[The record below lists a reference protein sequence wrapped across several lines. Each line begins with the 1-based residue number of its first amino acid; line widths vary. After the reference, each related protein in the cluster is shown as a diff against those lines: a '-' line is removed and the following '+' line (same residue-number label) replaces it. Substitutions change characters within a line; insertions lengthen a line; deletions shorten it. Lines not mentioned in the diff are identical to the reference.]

1 MALDLSI
8 PGPGGPAPEL
18 SPAEQRVLDS
28 TLEVIRTEGYRP
40 GSYARVAVRA
50 GLTPAELEALY
61 PDERVLL
68 VEAMR
73 HRDALGA
80 ESMPDATVDGRGLL
94 QSFLDIVRYN
104 VTTPGTVEL
113 FTMLAAASTS
123 PEHPGHDY
131 FRERYAWLRGM
142 VEDALDELEQ
152 EGELR
157 RRADPQVV
165 ATQAL
170 ALLDGLQVQW
180 LLDRGAID
188 MERLMREFFNQHLH
202 RKLGTP
208 QPPHHEAGQQA
219 RATD

>member
-1 MALDLSI
+1 MALDLHVPS
-8 PGPGGPAPEL
+8 PGGVTTDL
-18 SPAEQRVLDS
+18 SPLEQRVLDAV
-28 TLEVIRTEGYRP
+28 LETIRTDGYHA
-40 GSYARVAVRA
+40 GSFAHVATLA
-50 GLTPAELEALY
+50 GLSEAELCELY

-73 HRDALGA
+73 YRDAKGA

-94 QSFLDIVRYN
+94 QGFLDIVRFN
-104 VTTPGTVEL
+104 AATPGTVEL

-123 PEHPGHDY
+123 PDHPGHDY

-142 VEDALDELEQ
+142 VEEALEELEQ

-157 RRADPQVV
+157 RRADPETI

-188 MERLMREFFNQHLH
+188 MERLMRAFFDQHLH
-202 RKLGTP
+202 RKLGPSRPLRIT
-208 QPPHHEAGQQA
+208 HG
-219 RATD
+219 